1 MIAYML
7 WIMVPMWILVHTGM
21 WPISKFPRLMKQP
34 IMGIVFTL
42 ICCVIGY
49 VALKVGIDAM
59 SIEPLKFLVI
69 GISYIFGLLML
80 LTVFQTWPGST
91 MKQPLGGLVNAI
103 VGIPLGIIG
112 YYGILAFC
120 NWHFGVKAMVYP
132 NNMFAIGG
140 VMLGITFPVWV
151 LYTGFWDF
159 WPLAP
164 TPPPPDAAG
173 QQNP

>member
-1 MIAYML
+1 MN
-7 WIMVPMWILVHTGM
+7 
-21 WPISKFPRLMKQP
+21 
-34 IMGIVFTL
+34 
-42 ICCVIGY
+42 
-49 VALKVGIDAM
+49 
-59 SIEPLKFLVI
+59 IEPLKFLVI

-91 MKQPLGGLVNAI
+91 MKQPLGGLVNSI
-103 VGIPLGIIG
+103 IGIPLGIFG

-151 LYTGFWDF
+151 LYTSLLGF
-159 WPLAP
+159 LASGADTSP
-164 TPPPPDAAG
+164 A
-173 QQNP
+173 